1 MSDPHVGSEPF
12 RSPDNIESMIRAA
25 GDYVRPSEDLRP
37 RTLEAAREHC
47 DDRRAEQKLGGFAIA
62 VLLLVTFSS
71 PAIQYADVLR
81 TSSTAPSATEMQSR
95 AQAYEAQSHV
105 GQHWGLTEAFTRLR
119 RVQAT
124 RLGQPNR
131 LIK

>member
-1 MSDPHVGSEPF
+1 MSDPHVDSEEF
-12 RSPDNIESMIRAA
+12 RSPDKIESMIRAA
-25 GDYVRPSEDLRP
+25 AHYVRPSEDLRP

-47 DDRRAEQKLGGFAIA
+47 DDRRAEKKLGGFAIA

-71 PAIQYADVLR
+71 PAIQYANVLR
-81 TSSTAPSATEMQSR
+81 STSTAPSATEMQSR
-95 AQAYEAQSHV
+95 ALAYENQPHV
-105 GQHWGLTEAFTRLR
+105 GQHWGLTEAFTQLR

-124 RLGQPNR
+124 RLGRSNH